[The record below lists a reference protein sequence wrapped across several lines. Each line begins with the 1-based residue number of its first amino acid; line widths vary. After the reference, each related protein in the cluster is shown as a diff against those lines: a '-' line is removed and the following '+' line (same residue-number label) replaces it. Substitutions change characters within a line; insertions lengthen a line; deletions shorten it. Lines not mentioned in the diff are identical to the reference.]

1 MVRRGIAL
9 VAAHAEYPA
18 DKLLSRMVATNCE
31 YSEEKRHE
39 VRSLSTKVQA
49 IRRRAKAA
57 EDRARLYRLLP
68 DAPLLEKLSRYEAHL
83 SRQLSQAL
91 HELERLKAARD
102 GAAVLPPAVL
112 DVTFNGPTPALEGPS
127 QP

>member
-1 MVRRGIAL
+1 
-9 VAAHAEYPA
+9 A
-18 DKLLSRMVATNCE
+18 DKLLSRMVAGCRE
-31 YSEEKRHE
+31 GIEEKRQE
-39 VRSLSTKVQA
+39 VRSLTAKAQA

-68 DAPLLEKLSRYEAHL
+68 DATMLEKLSRYEAHL
-83 SRQLSQAL
+83 SRQLTQAL

-102 GAAVLPPAVL
+102 GAAVLPPAVV
-112 DVTFNGPTPALEGPS
+112 DVTFHETIPALEGPS